1 MAATVGT
8 AEVVTKAEAAA
19 EIAASGT
26 EAAPVETI
34 ALKGKFLS
42 SALSA
47 GGNKVALRLT
57 GLKIGAKIKIK
68 LKRSV
73 K

>member
-1 MAATVGT
+1 VS
-8 AEVVTKAEAAA
+8 KAEATA
-19 EIAASGT
+19 EIAGSGAAT
-26 EAAPVETI
+26 ATVEAI
-34 ALKGKFLS
+34 ALKGKFVS

-57 GLKIGAKIKIK
+57 GLKIGSKIKIK